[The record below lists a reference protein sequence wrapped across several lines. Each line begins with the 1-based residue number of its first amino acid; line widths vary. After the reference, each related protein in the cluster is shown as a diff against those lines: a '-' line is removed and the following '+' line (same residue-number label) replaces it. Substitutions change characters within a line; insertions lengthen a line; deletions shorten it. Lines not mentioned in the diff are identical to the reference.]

1 MPRCAAYHSTS
12 RSYGEPASQVSLPP
26 KTPTQ
31 NSQSFPHSSPKLPHS
46 SRMFEVSGRF
56 LLSVLSITRVHSRKQ
71 ISRPNVHGSRC
82 TPSPAWWSPSS
93 HSSGAVTSSAI
104 GSRPNLPRRQAPR
117 GVMKTAIPQT
127 RIAGRLN
134 SIAGQ
139 ISSMES
145 LHAHNHNNSPR
156 PPPAITITTSRP
168 SDMSGNPM
176 PYCTHLRHLL

>member
-1 MPRCAAYHSTS
+1 MASLPARCLCRQKHLPKTHS
-12 RSYGEPASQVSLPP
+12 RSRTPRPSYHTPRACSKSPAGSSWQCSQSPECMPDNRSVAQTYTEADVRRLRHGGLHPAIHPAQVS
-26 KTPTQ
+26 
-31 NSQSFPHSSPKLPHS
+31 
-46 SRMFEVSGRF
+46 
-56 LLSVLSITRVHSRKQ
+56 
-71 ISRPNVHGSRC
+71 
-82 TPSPAWWSPSS
+82 
-93 HSSGAVTSSAI
+93 SSAI

-117 GVMKTAIPQT
+117 GVIKTAIPQT

-168 SDMSGNPM
+168 SDMPGNPI